1 MRKILVAALA
11 MLTVLTVS
19 ASASAGAQ
27 EAVQAAPQAI
37 AQEITGT
44 WYNQLG
50 SIMIVTTTGDG
61 GLTGTYESAVGNAEN
76 KYVLTGRYDSAPA
89 TNGSGTA
96 LGWTVAWRNEF
107 RNAHSVTT
115 WSGQYFGGDQERIT
129 TQWLLTSGTTSANE
143 WRSTLVGHDLFTRTA
158 PSAEA
163 VEQARKLGITSP
175 NPFEFALN

>member
-1 MRKILVAALA
+1 MRKFLATALA
-11 MLTVLTVS
+11 MMLTVLTVS

-37 AQEITGT
+37 TGT

-50 SIMIVTTTGDG
+50 SIMIVTATGDG

-76 KYVLTGRYDSAPA
+76 KYVLTGRYDNAPA
-89 TNGSGTA
+89 TDGSGTA

-115 WSGQYFGGDQERIT
+115 WSGQYFGGDQERII

-143 WRSTLVGHDLFTRTA
+143 WRSTLVGHDLFTRTE
-158 PSAEA
+158 PSAA
-163 VEQARKLGITSP
+163 AIEQVKKLGITSP
-175 NPFEFALN
+175 NPFELALN